1 VVRIALENASVPSS
15 ILLYEDDAAL
25 AHEIV
30 LAFAREGHAV
40 SILTAE
46 DEVLQA
52 AERRGARV
60 LIMDRMVENIDS
72 IAIIERLRS
81 KGIRMPVIVISSLA
95 SVDERIKGLKAGG
108 DDYLTKPFAMGE
120 LIARVDSLMRR
131 TQNDRRTTLTVGS
144 LSMDIIDR
152 TVVRGQRP
160 IIMPPREF
168 SLLEFIMR
176 RPDQVIT
183 RSMILE
189 DVWKYKGTI
198 DTNVVDVHMSN
209 LRRKID
215 GEGEVPMIRSQ
226 RGAGFI
232 LTSDVPSS

>member
-1 VVRIALENASVPSS
+1 LENALDQPRVC
-15 ILLYEDDAAL
+15 LYEDDAAL

-52 AERRGARV
+52 AEQRDSCV
-60 LIMDRMVENIDS
+60 LIMDRMIDNIDS
-72 IAIIERLRS
+72 IAIVERLRS
-81 KGIRMPVIVISSLA
+81 TGNRASVIVISSLDT
-95 SVDERIKGLKAGG
+95 VDERIRGLKAGG
-108 DDYLTKPFAMGE
+108 DHYLTKPFAMGE
-120 LIARVDSLMRR
+120 LVARVDCLIRR
-131 TQNDRRTTLTVGS
+131 TQDGPRTTLTVGS
-144 LSMDIIDR
+144 LSMDLINR
-152 TVVRGQRP
+152 TVVRGPRA
-160 IIMPPREF
+160 IITPPREF
-168 SLLEFIMR
+168 SLLEFFMR

-189 DVWKYKGTI
+189 EVWKYKGTI

-215 GEGEVPMIRSQ
+215 GKGELPMIRSQ
-226 RGAGFI
+226 RGVGFI
-232 LTSDVPSS
+232 LTSDAPAP